1 MLYCKVLAKTY
12 SLTVFV
18 LKVPRPLL
26 GAKDLRPQLTGF
38 SEVVSQ
44 TDVRHAGI
52 WTAGHG
58 LELGNYVFQSEGFT
72 GGLGTAGLEH
82 GVHNVDVEMVV
93 GRLVCRLL
101 VSIVDF
107 NG

>member
-1 MLYCKVLAKTY
+1 M
-12 SLTVFV
+12 SLGPFQ
-18 LKVPRPLL
+18 
-26 GAKDLRPQLTGF
+26 GQKDLRPQLTGF
-38 SEVVSQ
+38 SEVISQ
-44 TDVRHAGI
+44 ANVRHASI

-58 LELGNYVFQSEGFT
+58 FELGNNVFQSKGFA

-93 GRLVCRLL
+93 GGLICRLL
-101 VSIVDF
+101 VSIVDV